1 MYNEPH
7 FPLKNVDGVSL
18 PGWFELIVGPM
29 FSGKTEELIRRLKRA
44 KIAGQETL
52 IFKPKM
58 DDRYHESHVVSH
70 DENFLVS
77 KAIEKPEE
85 IIGMVKEETV
95 IGIDE
100 VQFFSREV
108 LEAIRE
114 LTKGGRRVL
123 AAGLDKDYL
132 GDPFPP
138 VPDLMAEADYLTKLH
153 AICVRCGAPA
163 SFSYRKSPVKEKLL
177 LGEKDDYEARC
188 RNCFFE

>member
-7 FPLKNVDGVSL
+7 VPFKKTDETSI
-18 PGWFELIVGPM
+18 PGWFELVVGPM

-44 KIAGQETL
+44 NIAGQSTL

-58 DDRYHESHVVSH
+58 DTRYHKSHVVSH

-77 KAIEKPEE
+77 KAIENSKE
-85 IIGMVKEETV
+85 ILEMVKDENV

-100 VQFFSREV
+100 VQFLDDAVIEV
-108 LEAIRE
+108 IRE
-114 LTKGGRRVL
+114 LTKAGKRVV
-123 AAGLDKDYL
+123 AAGLDKDYA
-132 GDPFPP
+132 GNPFRP
-138 VPDLMAEADYLTKLH
+138 VPDLMAEADYVTKLH

-177 LGEKDDYEARC
+177 LGEKEDYEARC
-188 RNCFFE
+188 RSCFFE